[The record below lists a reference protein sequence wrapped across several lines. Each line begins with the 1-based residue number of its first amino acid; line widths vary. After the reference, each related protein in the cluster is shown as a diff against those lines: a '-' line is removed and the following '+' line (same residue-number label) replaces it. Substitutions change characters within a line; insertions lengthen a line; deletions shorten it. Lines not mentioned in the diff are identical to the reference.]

1 MNYKPIE
8 WQLGHTDISPHVK
21 RYHEFD
27 DDNTH
32 IEGGI
37 PILHQ
42 SLEQILEGP
51 YPPHEEVLAT

>member
-27 DDNTH
+27 DDTTH

-37 PILHQ
+37 PIFHQ

-51 YPPHEEVLAT
+51 